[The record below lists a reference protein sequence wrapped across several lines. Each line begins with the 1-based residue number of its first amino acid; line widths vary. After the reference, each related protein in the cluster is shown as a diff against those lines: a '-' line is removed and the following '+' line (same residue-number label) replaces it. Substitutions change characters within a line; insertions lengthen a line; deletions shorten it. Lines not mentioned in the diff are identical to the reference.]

1 MFYFIAAGQ
10 KLIIDMWKENSAS
23 PLHLLHAG
31 FGVGSFIIPLVAN
44 PFLAIVADDT
54 GNTTSANGTTAPSTT
69 TESGHEV
76 YLRQSKI
83 EYAYAIAAGIVV
95 CVSVVF
101 YIYQFAGHEAQTDNG
116 KMTDADGDN
125 KSLSFRD
132 MINPATCAGGRCLYG
147 FQIFAA
153 VFLFFFQAVGGER
166 VAGKFIRAFSI
177 DYMHFSSDDGS
188 YLNTVFWIAFTCGRV
203 GGFVAAHFVPIRIL
217 VMIETGG
224 CLAGSIALMFLGTRG
239 PLALW
244 IIMPCLA
251 VFIAPL
257 FPSGIGWANYHIN
270 VTGLAITVFLLGG
283 SFGGVSY
290 MKLIGYLYDNYG
302 PMTFIYTLLGYGG
315 AAFVIAV
322 LMNIIGS
329 QHGSRFEWDKREASV
344 PVTVDSKKQQVIEF
358 DEVDEELRNKH
369 NIKKV
374 A

>member
-1 MFYFIAAGQ
+1 VFYLIAAGQ
-10 KLIIDMWKENSAS
+10 KLIINMWKEKSAS

-54 GNTTSANGTTAPSTT
+54 VNSTMTPNTTAPPTT

-101 YIYQFAGHEAQTDNG
+101 YIYQFVGQDPSTNTEQKNDDGG
-116 KMTDADGDN
+116 KPDEN
-125 KSLSFRD
+125 KSLSFRE

-147 FQIFAA
+147 LEIFVI
-153 VFLFFFQAVGGER
+153 VFLFFFQSTGGER

-177 DYMHFSSDDGS
+177 DYMHFSNDDGS
-188 YLNTVFWIAFTCGRV
+188 YLNTVFWIAYTCGRL
-203 GGFVAAHFVPIRIL
+203 GGFVTANFLSIRVL

-224 CLAGSIALMFLGTRG
+224 CLAATFALMFLGTSG
-239 PLALW
+239 PMALW
-244 IIMPCLA
+244 IILPCLA
-251 VFIAPL
+251 LFIAPL

-270 VTGLAITVFLLGG
+270 VTGLAISIFLLGG
-283 SFGGVSY
+283 SVGGICY
-290 MKLIGYLYDNYG
+290 IKLIGFLYDNYG
-302 PMTFIYTLLGYGG
+302 PKMYIYTLLGFGG
-315 AAFVIAV
+315 GGVVIAGV
-322 LMNIIGS
+322 MNIIGS
-329 QHGSRFEWDKREASV
+329 QHGSRFEWDKRETNV

-358 DEVDEELRNKH
+358 DEVDEELR
-369 NIKKV
+369 KKK
-374 A
+374 